1 MARWVDVV
9 VLRSHRTTML
19 ALVAVNCTSILG
31 SMNQPT
37 ASTHATPAATT
48 TGSLVAS
55 AVRFLKASR
64 IFGDIAAATT
74 AEFAATRAVPFLVAE
89 DCWAVMVAVVDQRF
103 VVPRPVVTVA
113 AVVVIRVA
121 VPTWTLVS
129 IAEKFSTAI
138 TTAK

>member
-1 MARWVDVV
+1 MARRVDAA

-48 TGSLVAS
+48 TDSRVAN

-64 IFGDIAAATT
+64 IFGDIAAAT
-74 AEFAATRAVPFLVAE
+74 AVEFAATQAVRFRVAV
-89 DCWAVMVAVVDQRF
+89 DCLAAMVAVVDQRF
-103 VVPRPVVTVA
+103 VVHQSVA
-113 AVVVIRVA
+113 AGAVIQVA
-121 VPTWTLVS
+121 AAVRMRTPVS
-129 IAEKFSTAI
+129 IAEKFSTAT